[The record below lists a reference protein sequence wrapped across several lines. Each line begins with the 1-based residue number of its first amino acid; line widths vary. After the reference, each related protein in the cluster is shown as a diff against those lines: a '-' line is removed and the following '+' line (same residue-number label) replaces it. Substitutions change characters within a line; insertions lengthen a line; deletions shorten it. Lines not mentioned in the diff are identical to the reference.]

1 MRTKK
6 WMISSILVICVMI
19 SALLAGCGGGAKP
32 GDADKPKTWKLGHVR
47 PVGSI
52 DDVAMKA
59 FAEKVK
65 ADTAGTLNIQL
76 YPSSQL
82 GDYKVVQERIGMG
95 DIEMQLAPVS
105 TSVNKGLGIAA
116 APYLATTW
124 AEARKIYAR
133 DGVLITA
140 VGKMF
145 EKQGIRLLAVYPK
158 YFGGIALSTEPK
170 SPGDP
175 NVAKGIKIRVP
186 GMKSFELTGQALG
199 YISTPLAFSEA
210 FTAMQTGIV
219 NGVLGSGAEGY
230 YSSFRDLTKFYLPV
244 NSHFEMWFLYVSEAS
259 WKKLS
264 DKEKKALEAAA
275 VKLEGDTFTSAE
287 KLQKEFE
294 DKLAAGGTK
303 VYKFTDAEL
312 AAFAKKVRA
321 EVWPKIKQEFGAE
334 LFDSLTKGMN

>member
-1 MRTKK
+1 MTNKK
-6 WMISSILVICVMI
+6 MLTCLVVILCM
-19 SALLAGCGGGAKP
+19 ALTVVVAGCGGAKST
-32 GDADKPKTWKLGHVR
+32 DSSKPKNWKLGHVR

-52 DDVAMKA
+52 DDIAMKE
-59 FAEKVK
+59 FADKVK
-65 ADTAGTLNIQL
+65 SETAGTVNIQL
-76 YPSSQL
+76 FPSSQL

-116 APYLATTW
+116 APYLATNW

-133 DGVLITA
+133 DGVLIKA
-140 VGKMF
+140 VSQMF
-145 EKQGIRLLAVYPK
+145 QKQGIRLLAVYPK

-244 NSHFEMWFLYVSEAS
+244 NSHFEMWFLYVSESA

-264 DKEKKALEAAA
+264 DKEQKVLEAAA
-275 VKLEGDTFTSAE
+275 VKLESDTFVKAE

-321 EVWPKIKQEFGAE
+321 EVWPKIKQEYGAE

>member
-1 MRTKK
+1 MRNKRK
-6 WMISSILVICVMI
+6 SSCLILVFCV
-19 SALLAGCGGGAKP
+19 LLATIIAGCGGGKS
-32 GDADKPKTWKLGHVR
+32 ADSSKPKTWKLGHVR

-52 DDVAMKA
+52 DDVAMKE
-59 FAEKVK
+59 FSEKIK

-76 YPSSQL
+76 FPSSQL

-124 AEARKIYAR
+124 ADAKKIYAR
-133 DGVLITA
+133 DGVLIKA
-140 VGKMF
+140 IAQMF
-145 EKQGIRLLAVYPK
+145 QKQGIRLLAVYPK

-170 SPGDP
+170 NPGDP
-175 NVAKGIKIRVP
+175 NVPKGIKIRVP

-219 NGVLGSGAEGY
+219 DGVLGSGAEGY

-244 NSHFEMWFLYVSEAS
+244 NSHFEVWFLYVSEAS
-259 WKKLS
+259 WKKLNE
-264 DKEKKALEAAA
+264 KEQKAMEAAA
-275 VKLEGDTFTSAE
+275 IKLEADTFKNAE
-287 KLQKEFE
+287 KLQKEYE

-321 EVWPKIKQEFGAE
+321 EAWPKIKAEYGAE

>member
-1 MRTKK
+1 
-6 WMISSILVICVMI
+6 
-19 SALLAGCGGGAKP
+19 
-32 GDADKPKTWKLGHVR
+32 
-47 PVGSI
+47 
-52 DDVAMKA
+52 
-59 FAEKVK
+59 
-65 ADTAGTLNIQL
+65 
-76 YPSSQL
+76 
-82 GDYKVVQERIGMG
+82 MG

-116 APYLATTW
+116 APYLATNW

-133 DGVLITA
+133 DGVLIKA
-140 VGKMF
+140 VAQMF
-145 EKQGIRLLAVYPK
+145 QKHGIRLLAVYPK
-158 YFGGIALSTEPK
+158 YFGGIALSVEPK
-170 SPGDP
+170 NPGDP
-175 NVAKGIKIRVP
+175 NVPKGIKIRVP

-199 YISTPLAFSEA
+199 YIATPLAFSEA

-244 NSHFEMWFLYVSEAS
+244 NSHFEVWFLYVSETS
-259 WKKLS
+259 WKKLK
-264 DKEKKALEAAA
+264 DKEQKALTAAA
-275 VKLEGDTFTSAE
+275 IKLEANTFTNAE

-312 AAFAKKVRA
+312 AGFAKKVRA
-321 EVWPKIKQEFGAE
+321 EAWPKIKAEYGAE